1 MQRFNQR
8 QGFLVS
14 AILHLTILMILI
26 SRPPSPAATRTRS
39 TPAPWSE
46 GLVFLPP
53 PALLRQAAAP
63 SPVGRGA
70 RARPPRRAPTPAP
83 AAGQGPDQRGAAVR
97 RAPEGADDPAAGG
110 RPDQSAEGGDDAPR
124 PPRPRARGPP
134 RPAPAETAEKA
145 AGVAE
150 RPGRQG
156 LRLPP
161 GLLGQQPRGEEG
173 LRPLPGPIGP
183 SIEGAVEGVTRR
195 AQRESRAGIPTGT
208 GQNLGGLYFDPQGA
222 DFTLWINRFK
232 DEVYRN
238 WIVPQAALFGA
249 ARGHVDFEFTVERDG
264 SMSALRLLKSS
275 GTASLDRA
283 AQNALTSSRLL
294 PLPDDYGPPRVT
306 MTSPSSTTR
315 RRRVLDASAR
325 RSPRRRGLGRGGR
338 GGLARG
344 GQLPHDARRSAA
356 RARPRGRSPPRQD
369 AGERRSAWGCGSAS
383 SGPRSPPPAA

>member
-1 MQRFNQR
+1 VQRFNQR

-26 SRPPSPAATRTRS
+26 SHPPSPRTFERTDPRTLERREVVLLS
-39 TPAPWSE
+39 PSEMRRLFPQPKHEPAPA
-46 GLVFLPP
+46 
-53 PALLRQAAAP
+53 PAP
-63 SPVGRGA
+63 
-70 RARPPRRAPTPAP
+70 APTPAAQAKDRISVGPPSDVRQRGPMILRREDDLTQAPKGQPNPQP
-83 AAGQGPDQRGAAVR
+83 AAPAV
-97 RAPEGADDPAAGG
+97 PPPAT
-110 RPDQSAEGGDDAPR
+110 
-124 PPRPRARGPP
+124 
-134 RPAPAETAEKA
+134 PAPAQAAEKA
-145 AGVAE
+145 AGGAE
-150 RPGRQG
+150 RPGREG

-161 GLLGQQPRGEEG
+161 GLLGPQPRGEEG
-173 LRPLPGPIGP
+173 VRPLPGPLAP
-183 SIEGAVEGVTRR
+183 SIAGAVEGLTRR

-264 SMSALRLLKSS
+264 SMSALRLLLSS

-306 MTSPSSTTR
+306 M
-315 RRRVLDASAR
+315 RVTFFYNEA
-325 RSPRRRGLGRGGR
+325 P
-338 GGLARG
+338 
-344 GQLPHDARRSAA
+344 Q
-356 RARPRGRSPPRQD
+356 
-369 AGERRSAWGCGSAS
+369 GS
-383 SGPRSPPPAA
+383 

>member
-1 MQRFNQR
+1 VQRFNQR

-26 SRPPSPAATRTRS
+26 SRPPSALRNPDEVDPRTLERREVVLLSPSQLRQLLPQPRRPAAPVP
-39 TPAPWSE
+39 TPAPAPTPAPSQAKDRISVGPPSE
-46 GLVFLPP
+46 VRQKGPMI
-53 PALLRQAAAP
+53 LRREDDLTKAPKGEMSPTLAAP
-63 SPVGRGA
+63 PLPV
-70 RARPPRRAPTPAP
+70 APTPAP
-83 AAGQGPDQRGAAVR
+83 AA
-97 RAPEGADDPAAGG
+97 
-110 RPDQSAEGGDDAPR
+110 
-124 PPRPRARGPP
+124 
-134 RPAPAETAEKA
+134 TAEKA
-145 AGVAE
+145 AGAAE
-150 RPGRQG
+150 RPGQQG

-264 SMSALRLLKSS
+264 SMSSLRLLKSS
-275 GTASLDRA
+275 GTTSLDRA
-283 AQNALTSSRLL
+283 AQNALTSSRML

-306 MTSPSSTTR
+306 MQVSFYYNEAP
-315 RRRVLDASAR
+315 
-325 RSPRRRGLGRGGR
+325 
-338 GGLARG
+338 
-344 GQLPHDARRSAA
+344 Q
-356 RARPRGRSPPRQD
+356 
-369 AGERRSAWGCGSAS
+369 GS
-383 SGPRSPPPAA
+383 

>member
-26 SRPPSPAATRTRS
+26 SRPPSPVRNPDEIDPRTLERRDVVLLS
-39 TPAPWSE
+39 PSQ
-46 GLVFLPP
+46 
-53 PALLRQAAAP
+53 LRQLLP
-63 SPVGRGA
+63 Q
-70 RARPPRRAPTPAP
+70 PRRPATPAPTPAP
-83 AAGQGPDQRGAAVR
+83 APT
-97 RAPEGADDPAAGG
+97 
-110 RPDQSAEGGDDAPR
+110 
-124 PPRPRARGPP
+124 PPPSQAKDRISVGPP
-134 RPAPAETAEKA
+134 SDVRQKGPMILRREDDLTKAPKGEMSPALAAPQLPVAPTPATAETAEKA
-145 AGVAE
+145 AGVAQ

-173 LRPLPGPIGP
+173 VRPLPGPIGP

-222 DFTLWINRFK
+222 DFTLWITRFK

-249 ARGHVDFEFTVERDG
+249 ARGHVDFEFTVDRDG
-264 SMSALRLLKSS
+264 SMSSLRLLKSS

-283 AQNALTSSRLL
+283 AQNALTSSRML

-306 MTSPSSTTR
+306 MTVTFFYNEAP
-315 RRRVLDASAR
+315 
-325 RSPRRRGLGRGGR
+325 
-338 GGLARG
+338 
-344 GQLPHDARRSAA
+344 Q
-356 RARPRGRSPPRQD
+356 
-369 AGERRSAWGCGSAS
+369 GS
-383 SGPRSPPPAA
+383 

>member
-1 MQRFNQR
+1 VQRFNQR

-26 SRPPSPAATRTRS
+26 SRPPSPHRTPDEIDPATLERREVVLLPPEALRKLFPQPARPAAPAPTPLAPAPTPPASQAKDRISVGPPSDVRQKGPMILRREDDLTKAPKGELNPATPALPTPA
-39 TPAPWSE
+39 TPAPVE
-46 GLVFLPP
+46 
-53 PALLRQAAAP
+53 AA
-63 SPVGRGA
+63 
-70 RARPPRRAPTPAP
+70 
-83 AAGQGPDQRGAAVR
+83 Q
-97 RAPEGADDPAAGG
+97 
-110 RPDQSAEGGDDAPR
+110 
-124 PPRPRARGPP
+124 
-134 RPAPAETAEKA
+134 KA
-145 AGVAE
+145 AGAVE
-150 RPGRQG
+150 RPGREG

-183 SIEGAVEGVTRR
+183 SIAGAVEGLTQR
-195 AQRESRAGIPTGT
+195 AQRESRSGIPSGT

-249 ARGHVDFEFTVERDG
+249 ARGHVDFEFTVERNG

-306 MTSPSSTTR
+306 MQVSFYYNEAP
-315 RRRVLDASAR
+315 
-325 RSPRRRGLGRGGR
+325 
-338 GGLARG
+338 
-344 GQLPHDARRSAA
+344 Q
-356 RARPRGRSPPRQD
+356 
-369 AGERRSAWGCGSAS
+369 GS
-383 SGPRSPPPAA
+383 